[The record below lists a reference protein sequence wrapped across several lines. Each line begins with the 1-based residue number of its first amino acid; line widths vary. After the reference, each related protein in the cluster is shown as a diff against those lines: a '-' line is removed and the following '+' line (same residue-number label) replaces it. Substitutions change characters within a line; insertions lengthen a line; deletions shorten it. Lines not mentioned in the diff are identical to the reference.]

1 MLTQTG
7 DITHWIAFSAGLL
20 SFFSPCVLPLIPS
33 FMAYITGVSF
43 ADLKKEHQS
52 SQVRWRVVSHS
63 FAFVCGFSAVFILL
77 GAAAGLFSGSVQSGM
92 DEGLLWVQRIG
103 GVLVFA
109 FGLHM
114 TGILRI
120 GMLMQD
126 KRINI
131 KSKPSGYVGSFLV
144 GLAFAAGWTPCIG
157 PILGAILAL
166 AAGTS
171 TDTLHGV
178 ALLTTYSAGLGI
190 PFMLAGL
197 LFHRFLLFFNRFKT
211 HIRLMEIITGVL
223 MIVVGAL
230 LFSNQFSKISNWI
243 YQIIPM

>member
-1 MLTQTG
+1 MLDQ
-7 DITHWIAFSAGLL
+7 
-20 SFFSPCVLPLIPS
+20 
-33 FMAYITGVSF
+33 
-43 ADLKKEHQS
+43 
-52 SQVRWRVVSHS
+52 
-63 FAFVCGFSAVFILL
+63 
-77 GAAAGLFSGSVQSGM
+77 
-92 DEGLLWVQRIG
+92 GLLWVQRIG
-103 GVLVFA
+103 GILVFG

-131 KSKPSGYVGSFLV
+131 KSKTNPRGYWGSFLV

-171 TDTLHGV
+171 TDTLHGI
-178 ALLTTYSAGLGI
+178 ALLATYSAGLGI
-190 PFMLAGL
+190 PFLLAGL
-197 LFHRFLLFFNRFKT
+197 LFHQFLAFFNRFKT

-223 MIVVGAL
+223 MIGVGVL
-230 LFSNQFSKISNWI
+230 LFLNQFGKIFVLAVSAFTRLTSS
-243 YQIIPM
+243 

>member
-1 MLTQTG
+1 MFTPSA

-33 FMAYITGVSF
+33 FMAYVTGVSF
-43 ADLKKEHQS
+43 ADLKQEHQS
-52 SQVRWRVVSHS
+52 SQVRWRVLSHS
-63 FAFVCGFSAVFILL
+63 LAFVCGFSTVFILL
-77 GAAAGLFSGSVQSGM
+77 GAAAGLLSGSVQSALN
-92 DEGLLWVQRIG
+92 EGLLWLQRVG

-114 TGILRI
+114 TGIFRLS
-120 GMLMQD
+120 MLMKD

-131 KSKPSGYVGSFLV
+131 KNKPSGYIGSFLV

-171 TDTLHGV
+171 SDTIHGI
-178 ALLTTYSAGLGI
+178 ALLATYSAGLGI

-197 LFHRFLLFFNRFKT
+197 LFHKFLEFFNRFKT
-211 HIRLMEIITGVL
+211 YIRLMEIITGVL
-223 MIVVGAL
+223 MLTVGIL
-230 LFSNQFSKISNWI
+230 LFTNQFGKISSWL
-243 YQIIPM
+243 YQITPM

>member
-1 MLTQTG
+1 MFTPSA

-33 FMAYITGVSF
+33 FMAYVTGVSF
-43 ADLKKEHQS
+43 ADLKQEHQS
-52 SQVRWRVVSHS
+52 SQVRWRVLSHS
-63 FAFVCGFSAVFILL
+63 LAFVCGFSTVFILL
-77 GAAAGLFSGSVQSGM
+77 GAAAGLLSGSVQAALN
-92 DEGLLWVQRIG
+92 EGLLWLQRVG

-114 TGILRI
+114 TGIFRLS
-120 GMLMQD
+120 MLMKD

-131 KSKPSGYVGSFLV
+131 KNKPSGYIGSFLV

-171 TDTLHGV
+171 SDTIHGI
-178 ALLTTYSAGLGI
+178 ALLATYSAGLGI

-197 LFHRFLLFFNRFKT
+197 LFHKFLEFFNRFKT
-211 HIRLMEIITGVL
+211 YIRLMEIITGVL
-223 MIVVGAL
+223 MLTVGIL
-230 LFSNQFSKISNWI
+230 LFTNQFGKISSWL
-243 YQIIPM
+243 YQITPM

>member
-43 ADLKKEHQS
+43 ADLKQEHQS
-52 SQVRWRVVSHS
+52 SQVRWRVLSHS

-77 GAAAGLFSGSVQSGM
+77 GAAAGLLSGSVQSSL
-92 DEGLLWVQRIG
+92 DEGLLWLQRVG
-103 GVLVFA
+103 GILVFA

-131 KSKPSGYVGSFLV
+131 KNKPSGYVGSFLV

-171 TDTLHGV
+171 NDTARGI

-197 LFHRFLLFFNRFKT
+197 LFHRFLEFFNRFKT

-223 MIVVGAL
+223 MIVVGIL
-230 LFSNQFSKISNWI
+230 LFSNQFSAISNWL
-243 YQIIPM
+243 YRIIPM

>member
-1 MLTQTG
+1 MLTETG

-43 ADLKKEHQS
+43 ADLKQEHQS
-52 SQVRWRVVSHS
+52 SKVRWRVLSHS
-63 FAFVCGFSAVFILL
+63 LAFVCGFSTVFIVL
-77 GAAAGLFSGSVQSGM
+77 GAAAGVLSGSVQTVL
-92 DEGLLWVQRIG
+92 DQGLLWVQRIG
-103 GVLVFA
+103 GILVFA

-131 KSKPSGYVGSFLV
+131 KSKPRGYWGSFLV

-171 TDTLHGV
+171 TDTLHGI
-178 ALLTTYSAGLGI
+178 ALLATYSAGLGI
-190 PFMLAGL
+190 PFLLAGL
-197 LFHRFLLFFNRFKT
+197 LFHQFLAFFNRFKA

-223 MIVVGAL
+223 MIVVGVL
-230 LFSNQFSKISNWI
+230 LFLNQFGKISSWL
-243 YQIIPM
+243 YQLLPA